1 MRKRKQHVL
10 VVVVAM
16 RKTLQKLMQ
25 KLLLLLLMMMIRIR
39 ILVLWVPPQKNH
51 QRLSMLPTWS
61 MFPSSLRPA
70 LTPSG
75 IPVAVASRESS
86 SCVCDGL
93 CMMLYSRYCTLY
105 RWIFTV

>member
-25 KLLLLLLMMMIRIR
+25 KLLLLLLMMIRIR